1 MVLRL
6 WASLG
11 RVFAEG
17 RRFGV
22 CGEAARQLERHV
34 GSVVGSGG
42 WIQKLCGSRI
52 SPTVGKGGGPP
63 HSRGVEALG
72 WLGCVMG
79 SNVLVRSV
87 GSSSG
92 SGIAARGRGVA
103 PLIGVGRGLSVKA
116 DKTTPSTCWVRLVA
130 ADGTWSSATRLMC
143 PPGCLVFDIDA
154 VKKAAKAEFADELA
168 GVSAAKLDVT
178 VGDGGNVLEEDLL
191 VSGLPNGKTKAD
203 PLLIHAP
210 KPVTLTVYTR
220 TGKDRKVVH
229 NSTITFATNEK
240 FEKFVATRDI
250 WHMKRAKGRADER
263 LSAITSLAEAVSAS
277 QQDGTFLLLDNPADE
292 LREDVSALKGGEKNR
307 ATGLEQQ
314 TTKALVSDA
323 TFQRE
328 FGNLS
333 LVNGGEPV
341 EIKVAGDSNVAFEVD
356 GLVRNGWQLLLN
368 SAKGT
373 PTEGDVTEVR
383 DTASRLREV
392 LQNPSNYE
400 TLPESALSEFEG
412 LREVVPVLSG
422 YCFADS
428 VKQVAES
435 RGVRW
440 VHTDGK
446 GFAVEARVS
455 KQSA

>member
-1 MVLRL
+1 
-6 WASLG
+6 
-11 RVFAEG
+11 
-17 RRFGV
+17 
-22 CGEAARQLERHV
+22 V

-52 SPTVGKGGGPP
+52 SPTVGTGGGSP
-63 HSRGVEALG
+63 HSLGFAALG
-72 WLGCVMG
+72 GHSGLLG
-79 SNVLVRSV
+79 SNVFGHSV
-87 GSSSG
+87 GGSCG
-92 SGIAARGRGVA
+92 SGIAACERGVA
-103 PLIGVGRGLSVKA
+103 PLLGVGRGLSFKA

-130 ADGTWSSATRLMC
+130 ADGTRSSATMLLC
-143 PPGCLVFDIDA
+143 PSGYPAWTIDA
-154 VKKAAKAEFADELA
+154 VKEAAKVKF
-168 GVSAAKLDVT
+168 AAKLGGIDSADLDVT

>member
-34 GSVVGSGG
+34 GSVVGGGG
-42 WIQKLCGSRI
+42 WIHKLCGSRI
-52 SPTVGKGGGPP
+52 SPTVGTGGGSP
-63 HSRGVEALG
+63 HSLGFAALG
-72 WLGCVMG
+72 GHSGLLG
-79 SNVLVRSV
+79 SNVFGHSV
-87 GSSSG
+87 GGSCV
-92 SGIAARGRGVA
+92 SGIAACGRGVA
-103 PLIGVGRGLSVKA
+103 PLLGVGRGLSFKA

-130 ADGTWSSATRLMC
+130 ADGTRSSATMLLC
-143 PPGCLVFDIDA
+143 PSGYPAWTIDA

-178 VGDGGNVLEEDLL
+178 VGDGGKALRAGKAVAELEGGKDED
-191 VSGLPNGKTKAD
+191 D

-263 LSAITSLAEAVSAS
+263 LSAITSLAEAVSAL

-307 ATGLEQQ
+307 GTGLEQQ
-314 TTKALVSDA
+314 TTKALASDP
-323 TFQRE
+323 TLQQKH
-328 FGNLS
+328 GKLS
-333 LVNGGEPV
+333 LVNGGESV
-341 EIKVAGDSNVAFEVD
+341 EFKVAGISDIAFEVD
-356 GLVRNGWQLLLN
+356 GLVRNSKELLLN
-368 SAKGT
+368 SVKWT
-373 PTEGDVTEVR
+373 PKDEDVGELC
-383 DTASRLREV
+383 DTASRLHTV
-392 LQNPSNYE
+392 LEKPSIYE
-400 TLPESALSEFEG
+400 TVPEDALAELEG
-412 LREVVPVLSG
+412 LKVVVKVLSG
-422 YCFADS
+422 FNFPPS
-428 VKQVAES
+428 VKQKAKDN
-435 RGVRW
+435 GVVC
-440 VHTDGK
+440 VHTDGN
-446 GFAVEARVS
+446 GYAADH
-455 KQSA
+455 

>member
-1 MVLRL
+1 MKMVERAQCTVLSLLLGLCLAIPAAAVEGFVGLCPVLRNDQTPF
-6 WASLG
+6 LG
-11 RVFAEG
+11 QRPF
-17 RRFGV
+17 
-22 CGEAARQLERHV
+22 
-34 GSVVGSGG
+34 
-42 WIQKLCGSRI
+42 
-52 SPTVGKGGGPP
+52 
-63 HSRGVEALG
+63 
-72 WLGCVMG
+72 
-79 SNVLVRSV
+79 
-87 GSSSG
+87 
-92 SGIAARGRGVA
+92 GVA
-103 PLIGVGRGLSVKA
+103 PAPRVAAGPLVGRR
-116 DKTTPSTCWVRLVA
+116 KTDSPLIALRGAVAGESQWVWVVLLQP
-130 ADGTWSSATRLMC
+130 DGKWSSATRLMC